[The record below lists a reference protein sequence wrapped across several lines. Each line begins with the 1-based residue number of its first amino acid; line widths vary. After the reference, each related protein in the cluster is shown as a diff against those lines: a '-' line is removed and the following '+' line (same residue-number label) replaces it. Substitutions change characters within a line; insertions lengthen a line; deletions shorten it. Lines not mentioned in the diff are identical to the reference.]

1 MPSRRFILDDAYA
14 ELNVLFVLFVLDIEI
29 DVDNLDNLVFDI
41 EIDLDNLDNLVL
53 DDHIEIDDFDHHY
66 NFVC

>member
-14 ELNVLFVLFVLDIEI
+14 ELNVLFVLFVL
-29 DVDNLDNLVFDI
+29 DI